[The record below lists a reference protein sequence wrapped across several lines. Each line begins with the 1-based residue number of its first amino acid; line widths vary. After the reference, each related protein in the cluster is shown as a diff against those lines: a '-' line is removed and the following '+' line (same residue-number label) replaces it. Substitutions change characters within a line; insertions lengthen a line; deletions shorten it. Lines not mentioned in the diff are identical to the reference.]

1 VEIRRTG
8 YAHPDAQRLAA
19 NLAEELLERHGRPGS
34 GGEPPTSDF
43 DPPEGAFVVGYDVGE
58 PVACGGV
65 CRYDGRTGEIRR
77 MYVVRAA
84 RSRGFSRAILAALES
99 AARKLGYEAIRL
111 ETGNRQH
118 EAISLYRSSGYEPI
132 ERYGPYV
139 EDERSVCFEKKL

>member
-8 YAHPDAQRLAA
+8 YGHRDAQRLAA
-19 NLAEELLERHGRPGS
+19 DLAGELLERHGRPGS
-34 GGEPPTSDF
+34 GSEPPVSDF
-43 DPPEGAFVVGYDVGE
+43 DPPDGAFVVGYEVGE

-65 CRYDGRTGEIRR
+65 CRYDERTGEIRR
-77 MYVVRAA
+77 MYVVPAA
-84 RSRGFSRAILAALES
+84 RGRGFSHAILAALEG

-118 EAISLYRSSGYEPI
+118 EAIALYRSSGYEPI

-139 EDERSVCFEKKL
+139 DDDRSVCFEKNL